1 MTGVCRR
8 ACVTGINR
16 RGDGASRADRASKTA
31 AAYILN
37 SAVPT
42 ALYTTTAAVSGTQWQ
57 SNGYLNHLLLPGRYP
72 FSGPDSVETVM
83 LTRQYDLSVEVAG
96 WTAEVAALMSLFARS
111 CAARPAQ
118 FGSCAA
124 CATKGIKA
132 AEVMR
137 VLAQPRSTS
146 FP

>member
-57 SNGYLNHLLLPGRYP
+57 SNGYLNHLLLAWQI
-72 FSGPDSVETVM
+72 SV
-83 LTRQYDLSVEVAG
+83 LWSRQCGNGDVDQAIRLVG
-96 WTAEVAALMSLFARS
+96 
-111 CAARPAQ
+111 
-118 FGSCAA
+118 GSCRLD
-124 CATKGIKA
+124 G
-132 AEVMR
+132 
-137 VLAQPRSTS
+137 
-146 FP
+146 